1 VVTGR
6 AVWHNRSTSMTQTVD
21 ALCDA
26 MTIREKA
33 GQMVMGLN
41 APGWPGI
48 SDIDQLIRDYHL
60 GSVISCGYRFLD
72 PTTAAERNNA
82 LQQLAGGA
90 RLDIPLLNAG
100 DFEQG
105 VVNQIAAGVTDLP
118 QQMGI
123 GAVNDLG
130 AAQQAAW
137 ITGTEMKA
145 LGFNWNF
152 APTANVNVNPDNPVI
167 GVRSFGDDPSRVAA
181 MTAAQIRGYRAA
193 GVLSTA
199 KTFPGHGAASVDSH
213 LGLPVITTDR
223 ATLERIHL
231 PPFMAAIQQGV
242 DAVMSAHI
250 VVPSLDPDLPATL
263 APQVLTGLLRDEL
276 DFQGII
282 ITDLMTMGAIATRW
296 GVGEAAVLAVQA
308 GADIVLAGGAT
319 ELPIRTIQALVRAM
333 EEGILSID
341 RVDASVRRVLAAKE
355 GLGLFDR
362 ATVDAREAA
371 SIAGSPDHLALADDL
386 TRRSV
391 TLVRNE
397 GILPFDPRAGQ
408 TTLVAGI
415 TNVADAGR
423 RLVSHVPVI
432 AEIVRNASVGTT
444 ISWQAGTDD
453 PSQAEIAEATA
464 LARTADRIMVLTYAQ
479 GALPGGQAR
488 LVRALLETD
497 TPLVAIALGTPYD
510 LLAYPEVRAY
520 LACYALPFV
529 STYLP
534 SSRAIAAAIRVV
546 FGQQPEGHLPVALPG
561 LYPRGHGKR
570 YSGS

>member
-1 VVTGR
+1 MSVTR
-6 AVWHNRSTSMTQTVD
+6 TVD

-26 MTIREKA
+26 MTNREKA

-48 SDIDQLIRDYHL
+48 SDIDQLIQDHQL
-60 GSVISCGYRFLD
+60 GSVISCGYRSLD
-72 PTTAAERNNA
+72 PASAAEQNNA
-82 LQQLAGGA
+82 LQRLAGGS
-90 RLDIPLLNAG
+90 RLGVPLLNAG

-105 VVNQIAAGVTDLP
+105 VISQIPVGVTDLP

-123 GAVNDLG
+123 GAIHDRD
-130 AAQQAAW
+130 AAEQAARVA
-137 ITGTEMKA
+137 GAELKA
-145 LGFNWNF
+145 LGFQWAF
-152 APTANVNVNPDNPVI
+152 SPTADVNLNPDNPVI
-167 GVRSFGDDPSRVAA
+167 GVRSFGDDPSQVAA

-193 GVLSTA
+193 GILSTA
-199 KTFPGHGAASVDSH
+199 KHFPGHGAASVDSH
-213 LGLPVITTDR
+213 LGLPVIATDR
-223 ATLERIHL
+223 ATLERIHF
-231 PPFMAAIQQGV
+231 PPFVAAIQQGV

-250 VVPSLDPDLPATL
+250 VVPALDPDLPATL
-263 APQVLTGLLRDEL
+263 SPRVLTGMLRDEL
-276 DFQGII
+276 GYQGII

-296 GVGEAAVLAVQA
+296 ETEEAAVLAVRA

-333 EEGILSID
+333 EEGTLSIE
-341 RVDASVRRVLAAKE
+341 RVNASVRRVLAAKE
-355 GLGLFDR
+355 RLGLFER
-362 ATVDAREAA
+362 ATVDAAEAA
-371 SIAGSPDHLALADDL
+371 LIAGSPQHLALADDL

-397 GILPFDPRAGQ
+397 GILPFDPRADE

-432 AEIVRNASVGTT
+432 AEIVRNTCTGT
-444 ISWQAGTDD
+444 IVPWQAGTDD
-453 PSQAEIAEATA
+453 PSEAEIAEAAA

-479 GALPGGQAR
+479 GALPAGQAR
-488 LVRALLETD
+488 LVRALLETN

-534 SSRAIAAAIRVV
+534 SSRAIAAAVRVV
-546 FGQQPEGHLPVALPG
+546 FGQQPGGHLPVALADE
-561 LYPRGHGKR
+561 YPRGHGLR

>member
-1 VVTGR
+1 M
-6 AVWHNRSTSMTQTVD
+6 STTRTVD

-26 MTIREKA
+26 MTNREKA

-72 PTTAAERNNA
+72 PASAAEQNNA
-82 LQQLAGGA
+82 LQRLAGGG
-90 RLDIPLLNAG
+90 RLGIPLLNAG

-123 GAVNDLG
+123 GAVNDLD
-130 AAQQAAW
+130 AAEQAAW
-137 ITGTEMKA
+137 ITGVEMKA
-145 LGFNWNF
+145 LGFQWNF
-152 APTANVNVNPDNPVI
+152 APTADVNINPDNPVI
-167 GVRSFGDDPSRVAA
+167 GVRSFGDDPSRVAE
-181 MTAAQIRGYRAA
+181 MMAAQIRGYRAA
-193 GVLSTA
+193 GILSTA

-213 LGLPVITTDR
+213 LGLPVIAIDR
-223 ATLERIHL
+223 ATLERIHF
-231 PPFMAAIQQGV
+231 PPFVAAIQQGV
-242 DAVMSAHI
+242 DTVMSAHV

-263 APQVLTGLLRDEL
+263 SPRVLTDLLRNEL
-276 DFQGII
+276 GFRGII
-282 ITDLMTMGAIATRW
+282 ITDLMTMGAIAARW
-296 GVGEAAVLAVQA
+296 ETEEAAVLAVQA

-333 EEGILSID
+333 EEGTLSGQ

-355 GLGLFDR
+355 RLGLFDR
-362 ATVDAREAA
+362 ATVETGEAE
-371 SIAGSPDHLALADDL
+371 SIAGSPKHLTLADDL

-397 GILPFDPRAGQ
+397 GILPFDPRTDE

-432 AEIVRNASVGTT
+432 AELVQNTCTGRIVP
-444 ISWQAGTDD
+444 WQAGTDD
-453 PSQAEIAEATA
+453 PSEGEIAEARA

-479 GALPGGQAR
+479 GALPSGQAG

-510 LLAYPEVRAY
+510 ILAYPEVRAY

-534 SSRAIAAAIRVV
+534 SSRAIAAAVRVV

-561 LYPRGHGKR
+561 QYLRGHGLR
-570 YSGS
+570 YNGS

>member
-1 VVTGR
+1 MSATR
-6 AVWHNRSTSMTQTVD
+6 TVD

-26 MTIREKA
+26 MTNREKA

-48 SDIDQLIRDYHL
+48 SDIDQLIRDHQL
-60 GSVISCGYRFLD
+60 GSVISCGYRSLD
-72 PTTAAERNNA
+72 PASAAEQNNA
-82 LQQLAGGA
+82 LQRLAGGS
-90 RLDIPLLNAG
+90 RLGVPLLNAG

-105 VVNQIAAGVTDLP
+105 VISQIPVGVSDLP

-123 GAVNDLG
+123 GAIHDRD
-130 AAQQAAW
+130 AAEQAARVA
-137 ITGTEMKA
+137 GAELKA
-145 LGFNWNF
+145 LGFQWAF
-152 APTANVNVNPDNPVI
+152 SPTADVNLNPDNPVI
-167 GVRSFGDDPSRVAA
+167 GVRSFGDDPSQVAA

-193 GVLSTA
+193 GILSTA
-199 KTFPGHGAASVDSH
+199 KHFPGHGAASVDSH
-213 LGLPVITTDR
+213 LGLPVIATDR
-223 ATLERIHL
+223 ATLERIHF
-231 PPFMAAIQQGV
+231 PPFVAAIQQGV

-250 VVPSLDPDLPATL
+250 VVPALDPDLPATL
-263 APQVLTGLLRDEL
+263 SPRVLTGMLRDEL
-276 DFQGII
+276 GYQGII

-296 GVGEAAVLAVQA
+296 ETGEAAVLAVRA

-333 EEGILSID
+333 EEGTLSIE

-355 GLGLFDR
+355 RLGLFER
-362 ATVDAREAA
+362 ATVDAAEAA
-371 SIAGSPDHLALADDL
+371 LVAGSPQHLALADDL
-386 TRRSV
+386 TCRSV

-397 GILPFDPRAGQ
+397 GILPFDPRADE

-423 RLVSHVPVI
+423 RLVSHVPAI
-432 AEIVRNASVGTT
+432 AEMVRNTCTGT
-444 ISWQAGTDD
+444 IVPWQAGTDD
-453 PSQAEIAEATA
+453 PSEAEIAEAAA

-479 GALPGGQAR
+479 GALPAGQAR
-488 LVRALLETD
+488 LVRALLETN

-529 STYLP
+529 STYLA
-534 SSRAIAAAIRVV
+534 SSRAIAAAVRVV
-546 FGQQPEGHLPVALPG
+546 FGQQPGGHLPVALADQ
-561 LYPRGHGKR
+561 YPRGHGLH

>member
-1 VVTGR
+1 M
-6 AVWHNRSTSMTQTVD
+6 SMTRTVD

-26 MTIREKA
+26 MTNHEKA

-60 GSVISCGYRFLD
+60 GSVISCGYRSLD
-72 PTTAAERNNA
+72 PTTAAEQNNA
-82 LQQLAGGA
+82 LQRLAGGN
-90 RLDIPLLNAG
+90 RLGIPLLNAG

-105 VVNQIAAGVTDLP
+105 AVSQIPSGVTDLP

-123 GAVNDLG
+123 GAIHDRD
-130 AAQQAAW
+130 AAEQAAR
-137 ITGTEMKA
+137 IAGVELKA
-145 LGFNWNF
+145 LGFQWTF
-152 APTANVNVNPDNPVI
+152 SPAADVNLNPDNPVI
-167 GVRSFGDDPSRVAA
+167 GVRSFGDDPTQVAE

-193 GVLSTA
+193 GILSTA
-199 KTFPGHGAASVDSH
+199 KHFPGHGAASVDSH
-213 LGLPVITTDR
+213 LGLPLIATDR
-223 ATLERIHL
+223 ATLERIHF
-231 PPFMAAIQQGV
+231 PPFVAAIQQGV
-242 DAVMSAHI
+242 DAVMTAHV

-263 APQVLTGLLRDEL
+263 SPRVLTDILRDEL
-276 DFQGII
+276 GFQGII

-296 GVGEAAVLAVQA
+296 EPEEAAVRAVLA
-308 GADIVLAGGAT
+308 GADIVLAGGTT

-333 EEGILSID
+333 QEGTLAVE

-355 GLGLFDR
+355 RLGLFER
-362 ATVDAREAA
+362 ATVETGEAE

-391 TLVRNE
+391 TLIKNE
-397 GILPFDPRAGQ
+397 GILPFDPRAGGV
-408 TTLVAGI
+408 TLVAGI

-432 AEIVRNASVGTT
+432 AEMVRNTSAGT
-444 ISWQAGTDD
+444 IVAWQAGT
-453 PSQAEIAEATA
+453 AEATA

-479 GALPGGQAR
+479 GALPAGQAR
-488 LVRALLETD
+488 LVRALLETN

-534 SSRAIAAAIRVV
+534 SSRAIAAAVRVI
-546 FGQQPEGHLPVALPG
+546 FGQQPEGHLPVG
-561 LYPRGHGKR
+561 LVGQYARGHGLR
-570 YSGS
+570 YSES

>member
-1 VVTGR
+1 M
-6 AVWHNRSTSMTQTVD
+6 SMTRTVD

-26 MTIREKA
+26 MTNHEKA

-48 SDIDQLIRDYHL
+48 SDIDQLIRDHQL
-60 GSVISCGYRFLD
+60 GSVISCGYRSLD
-72 PTTAAERNNA
+72 PASAAEQNNA
-82 LQQLAGGA
+82 LQRLAGGS
-90 RLDIPLLNAG
+90 RLGVPLLNAG

-105 VVNQIAAGVTDLP
+105 AVSQIPSGVTDLP

-123 GAVNDLG
+123 GAIHDRD
-130 AAQQAAW
+130 AAEQAAR
-137 ITGTEMKA
+137 IAGVELKA
-145 LGFNWNF
+145 LGFQWTF
-152 APTANVNVNPDNPVI
+152 SPAADVNLNPDNPVI
-167 GVRSFGDDPSRVAA
+167 GVRSFGDDPTQVAE

-193 GVLSTA
+193 GILSTA
-199 KTFPGHGAASVDSH
+199 KHFPGHGAASVDSH
-213 LGLPVITTDR
+213 LGLPLIATDR
-223 ATLERIHL
+223 ATLERIHF
-231 PPFMAAIQQGV
+231 PPFVAAIQQGV
-242 DAVMSAHI
+242 DAVMTAHV

-263 APQVLTGLLRDEL
+263 SPRVLTDILRDEL
-276 DFQGII
+276 GFQGII

-296 GVGEAAVLAVQA
+296 ETEEAAVRAVLA

-333 EEGILSID
+333 EDGTLAGQ

-355 GLGLFDR
+355 RLGLFER
-362 ATVDAREAA
+362 ATVDAGEAA
-371 SIAGSPDHLALADDL
+371 LVAGSPQHLALTDDL

-397 GILPFDPRAGQ
+397 GILPFDPRADE

-423 RLVSHVPVI
+423 RLVSHVPAI
-432 AEIVRNASVGTT
+432 AEMVRNTCTGT
-444 ISWQAGTDD
+444 IVPWQAGTDD
-453 PSQAEIAEATA
+453 PSEAEITEAAA

-479 GALPGGQAR
+479 GALPAGQAR
-488 LVRALLETD
+488 LVRALLETN

-529 STYLP
+529 STYLA
-534 SSRAIAAAIRVV
+534 SSRAIAAAVRVV
-546 FGQQPEGHLPVALPG
+546 FGQQPGGQLPVALADE
-561 LYPRGHGKR
+561 YPRGHGLR

>member
-1 VVTGR
+1 M
-6 AVWHNRSTSMTQTVD
+6 SMTRTVD

-26 MTIREKA
+26 MTNHEKA

-60 GSVISCGYRFLD
+60 GSVISCGYRSLD
-72 PTTAAERNNA
+72 PTSAAEQNNA
-82 LQQLAGGA
+82 LQRLAGGN
-90 RLDIPLLNAG
+90 RLGIPLLNAG

-105 VVNQIAAGVTDLP
+105 AVSQIPTGVTDLP

-123 GAVNDLG
+123 GAIHDRD
-130 AAQQAAW
+130 AAEQAAR
-137 ITGTEMKA
+137 IAGVELKA
-145 LGFNWNF
+145 LGFQWTF
-152 APTANVNVNPDNPVI
+152 SPAADVNLNPDNPVI
-167 GVRSFGDDPSRVAA
+167 GVRSFGDDPTQVAE

-193 GVLSTA
+193 GILSTA
-199 KTFPGHGAASVDSH
+199 KHFPGHGAASVDSH
-213 LGLPVITTDR
+213 LGLPLIATDR
-223 ATLERIHL
+223 ATLERIHF
-231 PPFMAAIQQGV
+231 PPFVAAIQQGV
-242 DAVMSAHI
+242 DAVMSAHV

-263 APQVLTGLLRDEL
+263 SPRVLTDILRDEL
-276 DFQGII
+276 GFQGII
-282 ITDLMTMGAIATRW
+282 ITDLMTMGAIAARW
-296 GVGEAAVLAVQA
+296 ETEEAAVRAVLA

-333 EEGILSID
+333 QEGILSVE
-341 RVDASVRRVLAAKE
+341 RVDASVRRVLTAKE
-355 GLGLFDR
+355 RLGLFER
-362 ATVDAREAA
+362 ATVETGEAE

-397 GILPFDPRAGQ
+397 GILPFDPRAVGV
-408 TTLVAGI
+408 TLVAGI

-432 AEIVRNASVGTT
+432 AEMVRSTCAGTT
-444 ISWQAGTDD
+444 VAWQAGTDD
-453 PSQAEIAEATA
+453 PNESEIAEATA
-464 LARTADRIMVLTYAQ
+464 LARTADRIIVLTYAQ
-479 GALPGGQAR
+479 GALPAGQAR
-488 LVRALLETD
+488 LVGALLETNR
-497 TPLVAIALGTPYD
+497 PLVAIALGTPYD

-534 SSRAIAAAIRVV
+534 SSRAIAATVRVV

-561 LYPRGHGKR
+561 QYPRGHGIR

>member
-1 VVTGR
+1 M
-6 AVWHNRSTSMTQTVD
+6 SMTRTVD

-26 MTIREKA
+26 MTNHEKA

-60 GSVISCGYRFLD
+60 GSVISCGYRSLD
-72 PTTAAERNNA
+72 PTTAAEQNNA
-82 LQQLAGGA
+82 LQRLAGGN
-90 RLDIPLLNAG
+90 RLGIPLLNAG

-105 VVNQIAAGVTDLP
+105 AVSQIPSGVTDLP

-123 GAVNDLG
+123 GAIHDRD
-130 AAQQAAW
+130 AAEQAAR
-137 ITGTEMKA
+137 IAGVELKA
-145 LGFNWNF
+145 LGFQWTF
-152 APTANVNVNPDNPVI
+152 SPAADVNLNPDNPVI
-167 GVRSFGDDPSRVAA
+167 GVRSFGDDPTQVAE

-193 GVLSTA
+193 GILSTA
-199 KTFPGHGAASVDSH
+199 KHFPGHGAASVDSH
-213 LGLPVITTDR
+213 LGLPLIATDR
-223 ATLERIHL
+223 ATLERIHF
-231 PPFMAAIQQGV
+231 PPFVAAIQQGV
-242 DAVMSAHI
+242 DAVMTAHV

-263 APQVLTGLLRDEL
+263 SPRVLTDILRDEL
-276 DFQGII
+276 GFQGII

-296 GVGEAAVLAVQA
+296 EPEEAAVRAVLA
-308 GADIVLAGGAT
+308 GADIVLAGGTT

-333 EEGILSID
+333 QEGTLAVE

-355 GLGLFDR
+355 RLGLFER
-362 ATVDAREAA
+362 ATVETGEAE

-391 TLVRNE
+391 TLIKNE
-397 GILPFDPRAGQ
+397 GILPFDPRAGGV
-408 TTLVAGI
+408 TLVAGI

-432 AEIVRNASVGTT
+432 AEMVRNTSAGT
-444 ISWQAGTDD
+444 IVAWQAGTDD
-453 PSQAEIAEATA
+453 PNESEIAEATA
-464 LARTADRIMVLTYAQ
+464 LARTADRIIVLTYAQ
-479 GALPGGQAR
+479 GALPAGQAR
-488 LVRALLETD
+488 LVRALLETN

-534 SSRAIAAAIRVV
+534 SSRAIAAAVRVI
-546 FGQQPEGHLPVALPG
+546 FGQQPEGHLPVG
-561 LYPRGHGKR
+561 LVGQYARGHGLR
-570 YSGS
+570 YSES

>member
-1 VVTGR
+1 M
-6 AVWHNRSTSMTQTVD
+6 STTRTVD

-26 MTIREKA
+26 MTNREKA

-48 SDIDQLIRDYHL
+48 SDIDQLIRDYQL
-60 GSVISCGYRFLD
+60 GSVISCGYRSLD
-72 PTTAAERNNA
+72 PTSAAERNNA
-82 LQQLAGGA
+82 LQRLAGGN
-90 RLDIPLLNAG
+90 RLGIPLLNAG

-105 VVNQIAAGVTDLP
+105 VISQIPVGVTDLP
-118 QQMGI
+118 HQMGI
-123 GAVNDLG
+123 GAVNDLD
-130 AAQQAAW
+130 AAEQAAW
-137 ITGTEMKA
+137 VAGAELKA
-145 LGFNWNF
+145 LGFQWAF
-152 APTANVNVNPDNPVI
+152 SPTADVNLNPDNPVI
-167 GVRSFGDDPSRVAA
+167 GVRSFGDDPTQVAA

-193 GVLSTA
+193 GILSTA
-199 KTFPGHGAASVDSH
+199 KHFPGHGAANVDSH

-223 ATLERIHL
+223 ATLERIHF
-231 PPFMAAIQQGV
+231 PPFVAAIQQGV
-242 DAVMSAHI
+242 DAMMTAHV

-263 APQVLTGLLRDEL
+263 SPRVLTGILRDEL
-276 DFQGII
+276 GYQGII
-282 ITDLMTMGAIATRW
+282 ITDLMTMGAIAARW
-296 GVGEAAVLAVQA
+296 ETEEAAVLAVQA

-319 ELPIRTIQALVRAM
+319 ELPIRTIQVLVRAM
-333 EEGILSID
+333 EEGTLSGQ

-355 GLGLFDR
+355 RLGLFDR
-362 ATVDAREAA
+362 TTVEPREAGV
-371 SIAGSPDHLALADDL
+371 IAGSPDHLALADDL

-397 GILPFDPRAGQ
+397 GILPFDPRADE

-432 AEIVRNASVGTT
+432 AEMVRNSSAGTT
-444 ISWQAGTDD
+444 VAWQAGTDD
-453 PSQAEIAEATA
+453 PSEAEIAEATA

-479 GALPGGQAR
+479 GALPAGQAR

-510 LLAYPEVRAY
+510 ILAYPEVKAY
-520 LACYALPFV
+520 LACYALSFV

-534 SSRAIAAAIRVV
+534 SSRAIAAAVRVV

-561 LYPRGHGKR
+561 QYPRGHGLR
-570 YSGS
+570 YNGS